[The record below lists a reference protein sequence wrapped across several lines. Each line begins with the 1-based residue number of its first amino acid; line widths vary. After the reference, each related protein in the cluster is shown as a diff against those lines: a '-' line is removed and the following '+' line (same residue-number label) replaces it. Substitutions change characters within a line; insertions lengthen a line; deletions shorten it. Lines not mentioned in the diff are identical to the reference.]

1 LFNKFYNSFYK
12 LEFYCEKENF
22 KGYDPF
28 DGLNSKIFKLLPF
41 LKNSHL
47 FKLLWIQFFKRSPIN
62 LRRLFG
68 IEKDYNSK
76 SLALFLSGYCNLYC
90 VSPSPNKLS
99 KINYFIDKIL
109 KNSSKGYSGSCW
121 GYNFDWEARAFT
133 QPINTPTIVASTFV
147 ANALLDA
154 YAITNDK
161 KLLDVSRST
170 CQFILIDIN
179 RTYDSKGNFSFSYSP
194 IDQSVV
200 YNASLL
206 GAKLLSRVY
215 SYSGEILLIQE
226 AKKVVEFCC
235 ERQNIDGSWSY
246 GVLPFHQWIDNFHT
260 GYNLECIADYMKF
273 SNDFSYFNNLTIGF
287 SFYFNTFFLKSGI
300 PKYYH
305 NSIFPIDIH
314 STAQLL
320 VTLNHLNL
328 SEQYAPLINNVLN
341 WTIDNMQSKKG
352 YFYYQINKYFT
363 SKIPY
368 MRWSQAWMFYAFSIF
383 FLSQPSLF
391 IEKKFIS

>member
-1 LFNKFYNSFYK
+1 LLNKFYNSFYK

-28 DGLNSKIFKLLPF
+28 DGLNSKIFKFLPF
-41 LKNSHL
+41 LRNSHL

-68 IEKDYNSK
+68 IDKDYNSK
-76 SLALFLSGYCNLYC
+76 SLALFLSAYCNLYNIC
-90 VSPSPNKLS
+90 PSVNKLS
-99 KINYFIDKIL
+99 KINYFVDKIL
-109 KNSSKGYSGSCW
+109 NNYSKGYSGFCW
-121 GYNFDWEARAFT
+121 GYNFDWEARAFF
-133 QPINTPTIVASTFV
+133 QPINTPTIVASSFV

-154 YAITNDK
+154 YYITNDK
-161 KLLDVSRST
+161 KLLEVSRST

-179 RTYDSKGNFSFSYSP
+179 RTYDSKGNFSFSYST
-194 IDQSVV
+194 IDKTVV

-215 SYSGEILLIQE
+215 SYTGEIYLIQE
-226 AKKVVEFCC
+226 AKKVVDFCC

-273 SNDFSYFNNLTIGF
+273 SNDFSYFNNLSSGF
-287 SFYFNTFFLKSGI
+287 SFYFNTFFTKSGI

-305 NSIFPIDIH
+305 NSIYPIDIH

-320 VTLNHLNL
+320 VTLKHLNL
-328 SEQYAPLINNVLN
+328 SEEYDPLIKNVLN
-341 WTIDNMQSKKG
+341 WTIDNMQSKRG
-352 YFYYQINKYFT
+352 FFYYQINKYFT

-383 FLSQPSLF
+383 FLNQPALF
-391 IEKKFIS
+391 VEKKSSS